1 MTRLRSNYSPILE
14 ITVCF
19 ALSYI
24 QPTDFLL
31 LMHCFLLWQAFRS
44 PVRYIRPT
52 YATLCIL
59 YGNLAHYDVHYV
71 CRFSM
76 NWTAFILLIA
86 TLVPTSC
93 GNFTPSPR
101 VGHKRWVLKAFST
114 AVDMMTT
121 VVHCIIQY
129 RPLLCTLTV
138 TWPLNMRIPTY
149 CLHTSS
155 FPTRDSI

>member
-1 MTRLRSNYSPILE
+1 ML
-14 ITVCF
+14 
-19 ALSYI
+19 
-24 QPTDFLL
+24 
-31 LMHCFLLWQAFRS
+31 HCVYWHC
-44 PVRYIRPT
+44 T
-52 YATLCIL
+52 

-101 VGHKRWVLKAFST
+101 VGHKRRVLKAFST

-155 FPTRDSI
+155 FPTRDSIITMVIRSNEMVTTNTQRINKRCYSVKFPVSKFLKL